1 MALKTLK
8 LPLQVSKV
16 TDNTVVFKDR
26 KDEDNPFA
34 SHKMTGMYIPNH
46 VFAALGV
53 TQDELGTVNLTIT
66 FGK

>member
-1 MALKTLK
+1 MAKTLK

-26 KDEDNPFA
+26 KNESDPFA

-46 VFAALGV
+46 VFAALNI
-53 TQDELGTVNLTIT
+53 TQDDLASVNLTIT
-66 FGK
+66 FG